1 MLIIGLLFIIASITD
16 YLDGQIARKRN
27 IVTTFGKFVDPLA
40 DKLLVLSVFLLL
52 SDFYTRSFAGTFTMW
67 MPFWVV
73 LIVLARELIVT
84 SIRLIAVGEGIILH
98 ASKWGKYKTAFT
110 MVSLSYYFFIMPID
124 TFIINWIGVILIT
137 ISVLL
142 TIGSGIDYFIKNKAI
157 ILKSY

>member
-1 MLIIGLLFIIASITD
+1 M
-16 YLDGQIARKRN
+16 
-27 IVTTFGKFVDPLA
+27 
-40 DKLLVLSVFLLL
+40 
-52 SDFYTRSFAGTFTMW
+52 
-67 MPFWVV
+67 
-73 LIVLARELIVT
+73 
-84 SIRLIAVGEGIILH
+84 
-98 ASKWGKYKTAFT
+98 GKYKTAFT